1 MVQRTPEAP
10 RARELILSSI
20 TSRTTSSGSAS
31 PTPQQWDMIRFRCRV
46 SVSPASIR
54 VVASLPKPVFT
65 PYTGGFA
72 GGGPLD
78 DSRRPVHVLPGSVV
92 QGNRALAPVVRFQ
105 VRERQCARGP
115 A

>member
-65 PYTGGFA
+65 PYTA
-72 GGGPLD
+72 ASPAAARSTIRAARSTSLRAPS
-78 DSRRPVHVLPGSVV
+78 SRATVPWLR
-92 QGNRALAPVVRFQ
+92 
-105 VRERQCARGP
+105 
-115 A
+115 